1 MAITA
6 AAKKYCPNPKDPTE
20 GLRKRS
26 DGIWERIETID
37 KKRKSF
43 SSKSPVEVWKK
54 RAEFIA
60 KSTEEKESLAEETEH
75 GPLFEEVADKY
86 EAEVLERKSGTQ
98 RAYLPAIKRARER
111 FSGRRMNDIAPWEI
125 KAFLTD
131 LSGFAHTTVSNQ
143 KTVINAIYQLYIDDP
158 KWHGDYNPAKM
169 TTMPRQLKRG
179 RREPPKNAQIEIVK
193 NSVDDPEAIPAII
206 YLCTGERRGESCGI
220 QLKDIDFEHNIISI
234 NKAVEWISNQPHITV
249 TKTEAG
255 IRKVPLLSLLKTAL
269 DPYRDMPPSTYII
282 GMSDKPVTASW
293 YARHWAA
300 FWRKHGYAR
309 EVVRECRRTRGGKE
323 YTYRQTDWVAE
334 VCAHQFRHEYVCM
347 LAEAEVPE
355 EIAMQLV
362 GHANQKMIHDVYMH
376 LKPSMIK
383 GAAERLNKMLK

>member
-1 MAITA
+1 M
-6 AAKKYCPNPKDPTE
+6 
-20 GLRKRS
+20 
-26 DGIWERIETID
+26 
-37 KKRKSF
+37 
-43 SSKSPVEVWKK
+43 
-54 RAEFIA
+54 
-60 KSTEEKESLAEETEH
+60 
-75 GPLFEEVADKY
+75 
-86 EAEVLERKSGTQ
+86 
-98 RAYLPAIKRARER
+98 
-111 FSGRRMNDIAPWEI
+111 
-125 KAFLTD
+125 
-131 LSGFAHTTVSNQ
+131 
-143 KTVINAIYQLYIDDP
+143 
-158 KWHGDYNPAKM
+158 
-169 TTMPRQLKRG
+169 
-179 RREPPKNAQIEIVK
+179 
-193 NSVDDPEAIPAII
+193 
-206 YLCTGERRGESCGI
+206 
-220 QLKDIDFEHNIISI
+220 
-234 NKAVEWISNQPHITV
+234 
-249 TKTEAG
+249 
-255 IRKVPLLSLLKTAL
+255 SLLKTAL